1 MIVNYLFAQIYS
13 NFATESIKKKVK
25 KKYMKTR
32 GWLLSENFMK
42 QELYQEIKLLLSL
55 VAEAKWKKLWFIS
68 CRMTDFKDDELQ
80 KLLLSYGNYLIREI
94 VCKTR

>member
-1 MIVNYLFAQIYS
+1 MEEQ
-13 NFATESIKKKVK
+13 
-25 KKYMKTR
+25 
-32 GWLLSENFMK
+32 
-42 QELYQEIKLLLSL
+42 KLR
-55 VAEAKWKKLWFIS
+55 EKKLWFIS